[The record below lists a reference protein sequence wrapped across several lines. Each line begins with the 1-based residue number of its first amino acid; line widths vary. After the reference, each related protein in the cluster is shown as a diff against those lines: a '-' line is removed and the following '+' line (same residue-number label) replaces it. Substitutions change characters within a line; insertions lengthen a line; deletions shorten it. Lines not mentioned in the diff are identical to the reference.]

1 MVPGTR
7 SRSAFTLVAI
17 LVTVAAL
24 SSDTHPVTARAA
36 VSATAAAVAETGTLV
51 LSPQDTSLN
60 INATNSSTD
69 TVLTT
74 YTLPDYQVANAVV
87 MKFDLSPLPA
97 GAVITGATLHLAL
110 IDSDN
115 SANATYTVSAH
126 KVIGKNPV
134 ISQAT
139 GYTADGHTNWTA
151 TACCYNGVPLAQA
164 DISPAYDQQ
173 AIDKTPGFKSWSIV
187 ALVQEWL
194 ADPATNFGLL
204 LNSDA
209 STLRDRYRFFASME
223 HSDATLR
230 PFLRI
235 TFAAADA
242 TLPSVTIT
250 APLPGTVAGTLSVA
264 ATASD
269 NVGVAGVQFQIDG
282 VPLGTELT
290 SAPFTLAWDTTTLS
304 DGAHAL
310 VAVARDWA
318 GNSSVSAAIGV
329 TATNS
334 ITLLSPQDTSLNTNA
349 TNYST
354 DTILSTYT
362 WPANKVAN
370 AAVMKFDLSAL
381 PAGAFVTDATLYLA
395 LVQHDGNADPT
406 YIVSAHK
413 VLGKN
418 PVISTATGY
427 TADGVTNWTPAAC
440 CPVPLAQADI
450 SAAYDQ
456 AAIDKTLG
464 FKSWAVTTMVQEWL
478 ANPATNFGLLLNSD
492 ASKPADRYRFFASM
506 EHTDANLRPYLKVTY
521 SSTAAPTIAL
531 SATTV
536 AAGATVT
543 ATIANGPG
551 NASDWVGL
559 VDANA
564 ADGTYVDWKYLNGTR
579 TRPGAG
585 MTGAAVPFTMPAT
598 PGTYNVRFFLNDSW
612 VKLATSATITVTPPA
627 PPAITLSATTIA
639 PGGTVTATIA
649 NGPGNA
655 GDWVG
660 LLGASAADGTYVD
673 WKYLNGMQTRPG
685 AGVTGAAVAFVMP
698 ATPGTYNVR
707 FFLNDSWV
715 KLATS
720 ATITVTAPAPPTIT
734 LSATTIAPG
743 ATVTATIANG
753 PGNAGDWV
761 GLLSAS
767 AADGTYM
774 DWKYLSGTRIR
785 PGAGVTG
792 AAVPFTMPATPGTY
806 NVRLFL
812 NDSWVKLATSL
823 TITVQ
828 TADGTSPLVSIT
840 GPAAGATVSSV
851 VTVTAN
857 ASDNVGVVGV
867 QFKLDGANLGA
878 EDPRRRIRSRGR
890 RPRRPMARIR

>member
-1 MVPGTR
+1 
-7 SRSAFTLVAI
+7 
-17 LVTVAAL
+17 
-24 SSDTHPVTARAA
+24 
-36 VSATAAAVAETGTLV
+36 
-51 LSPQDTSLN
+51 
-60 INATNSSTD
+60 
-69 TVLTT
+69 
-74 YTLPDYQVANAVV
+74 

-134 ISQAT
+134 VSRAT
-139 GYTADGHTNWTA
+139 GYTTDGLTNWTA
-151 TACCYNGVPLAQA
+151 TACCFNGVPLAQA

-173 AIDKTPGFKSWSIV
+173 AIDKTPGFKSWSIG

-269 NVGVAGVQFQIDG
+269 NVGVAGVQFQVDG

-290 SAPFTLAWDTTTLS
+290 SAPFTIAWDTTTLS

-318 GNSSVSAAIGV
+318 GNSSVSTAIGV

-334 ITLLSPQDTSLNTNA
+334 IALFSPQDTSLNTNA

-354 DTILSTYT
+354 DTILTTYT

-406 YIVSAHK
+406 YTVSAHK

-427 TADGVTNWTPAAC
+427 TTDGVTNWTPAAC
-440 CPVPLAQADI
+440 CSVPLAQADI
-450 SAAYDQ
+450 SATYDQ

-478 ANPATNFGLLLNSD
+478 ADPATNFGLLLNSD
-492 ASKPADRYRFFASM
+492 ASKPADRYRV
-506 EHTDANLRPYLKVTY
+506 LRQH
-521 SSTAAPTIAL
+521 
-531 SATTV
+531 
-536 AAGATVT
+536 GAHRRE
-543 ATIANGPG
+543 
-551 NASDWVGL
+551 S
-559 VDANA
+559 
-564 ADGTYVDWKYLNGTR
+564 
-579 TRPGAG
+579 
-585 MTGAAVPFTMPAT
+585 
-598 PGTYNVRFFLNDSW
+598 
-612 VKLATSATITVTPPA
+612 
-627 PPAITLSATTIA
+627 
-639 PGGTVTATIA
+639 
-649 NGPGNA
+649 
-655 GDWVG
+655 
-660 LLGASAADGTYVD
+660 
-673 WKYLNGMQTRPG
+673 
-685 AGVTGAAVAFVMP
+685 
-698 ATPGTYNVR
+698 
-707 FFLNDSWV
+707 
-715 KLATS
+715 
-720 ATITVTAPAPPTIT
+720 
-734 LSATTIAPG
+734 
-743 ATVTATIANG
+743 
-753 PGNAGDWV
+753 
-761 GLLSAS
+761 
-767 AADGTYM
+767 
-774 DWKYLSGTRIR
+774 
-785 PGAGVTG
+785 
-792 AAVPFTMPATPGTY
+792 
-806 NVRLFL
+806 
-812 NDSWVKLATSL
+812 
-823 TITVQ
+823 
-828 TADGTSPLVSIT
+828 SPLLESHVFLDCRPHHRAERHDRRCRRD
-840 GPAAGATVSSV
+840 GDGDDRQRAG
-851 VTVTAN
+851 
-857 ASDNVGVVGV
+857 
-867 QFKLDGANLGA
+867 Q
-878 EDPRRRIRSRGR
+878 RRRLGR
-890 RPRRPMARIR
+890 RSLPRAPRTGRIWIGSI